1 MNTRP
6 LACFQLSSRIYV
18 RFLQHK
24 NRCKNKRRF
33 SVSQVRCHASKDFL
47 NFKICNA
54 FRNRAG
60 EHKSNFCCDLCI
72 AGMRERRTVVEWVGR
87 SHCNKRRL
95 GVKVKTITLDVLPCR
110 VSFFPNDL
118 IPNVQRYILSTELP
132 LPQTKSAQRIMLSN

>member
-1 MNTRP
+1 MQNSGGSACHKFGATPPKIFSTSRYVTRLGTERGNTKVTF
-6 LACFQLSSRIYV
+6 AVTYV
-18 RFLQHK
+18 
-24 NRCKNKRRF
+24 
-33 SVSQVRCHASKDFL
+33 
-47 NFKICNA
+47 
-54 FRNRAG
+54 
-60 EHKSNFCCDLCI
+60 